1 MNTVFD
7 MTIIGGGPVGMF
19 AAFYGHLRQ
28 ANVKII
34 DSLHQLGGQPAML
47 YPEKD
52 ILDIPG
58 FFSLTGQE
66 LTENLTKQLQ
76 RFDTT
81 ICLNET
87 VEAITKKDDVFHIT
101 TNQTVHYSK
110 TVIIA
115 MGAGAFKPRT
125 LDLEGIDDF
134 ENVHYH
140 VQNMKQYADK
150 NVVVL
155 GGGDSAVDWSL
166 AFESIA
172 ASTAIVHRRDS
183 FRALEH
189 SVSQLQQSSVA
200 IHTPYLPTKLIGEGS
215 RLTHLELTK
224 VKSEE
229 TVTLPVD
236 HLFVNY
242 GFTSSVGKLKEWGLT
257 LQRQAIVV
265 NNKQETSTPGI
276 YAIGDCCTYD
286 GKVDLIATGFGEAP
300 VAVNHAMAYIDP
312 SSHVQPTHSTSLSL

>member
-1 MNTVFD
+1 MNTLFD
-7 MTIIGGGPVGMF
+7 ITIIGGGPVGMF

-87 VEAITKKDDVFHIT
+87 VENITQADGVCHIT
-101 TNQTVHYSK
+101 TNLGTHHSK

-125 LDLEGIDDF
+125 LDLEGIDAF
-134 ENVHYH
+134 ENIHYH
-140 VQNMKQYADK
+140 VQNMQQYAGKDI
-150 NVVVL
+150 VVL

-166 AFESIA
+166 AFEPIA
-172 ASTAIVHRRDS
+172 KSTTIVHRRDS

-189 SVSQLQQSSVA
+189 SVAQLQQSSVSVQ
-200 IHTPYLPTKLIGEGS
+200 TPYLPTKLIGTGS
-215 RLTHLELTK
+215 HLTHLELTK
-224 VKSEE
+224 VKSDE
-229 TVTLPVD
+229 TLTIPVD

-242 GFTSSVGKLKEWGLT
+242 GFTSSVGKLKEWGLD
-257 LQRQAIVV
+257 LQRQSIIV
-265 NNKQETSTPGI
+265 NNKQETSIPGI

-286 GKVDLIATGFGEAP
+286 GKVELIATGFGEAP
-300 VAVNHAMAYIDP
+300 IAVNHAMAYINP
-312 SSHVQPTHSTSLSL
+312 ASRVQPTHSTSLTL